1 MANISRRYCDC
12 TFILKNIVDTWH
24 LEAKQESEDLFFYI
38 DEVNSIIKGE
48 KCYVIEIGRA
58 HV

>member
-1 MANISRRYCDC
+1 MANISGRYCDC
-12 TFILKNIVDTWH
+12 TFILKNIVDTWR

-48 KCYVIEIGRA
+48 
-58 HV
+58 